1 MTEQDLI
8 NIVYEVAENEEIAFA
23 IVNTYILVNKYEEL
37 GDLDNFVNWV
47 RNY

>member
-23 IVNTYILVNKYEEL
+23 IINTYILVNKYNEL
-37 GDLDNFVNWV
+37 RDLDSFVDWV